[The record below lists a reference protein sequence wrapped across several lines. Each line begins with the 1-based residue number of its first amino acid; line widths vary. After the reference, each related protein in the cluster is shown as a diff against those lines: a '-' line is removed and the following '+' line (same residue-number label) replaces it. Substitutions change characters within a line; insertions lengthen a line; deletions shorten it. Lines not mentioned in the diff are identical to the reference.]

1 MESGG
6 GTVCAG
12 QLEEPL
18 RGVDMTKIH
27 FYICEILTKRL
38 ILFFWGGGLI
48 FFFKATFTLKIT
60 FSRKGD
66 FLFIVRLV
74 FV

>member
-6 GTVCAG
+6 DTVCAG

-38 ILFFWGGGLI
+38 ILVFFGGGI
-48 FFFKATFTLKIT
+48 DFFLKPL
-60 FSRKGD
+60 S
-66 FLFIVRLV
+66 L
-74 FV
+74 

>member
-6 GTVCAG
+6 DTVCAG

-38 ILFFWGGGLI
+38 ILVFLGGGLI
-48 FFFKATFTLKIT
+48 FF
-60 FSRKGD
+60 
-66 FLFIVRLV
+66 
-74 FV
+74 